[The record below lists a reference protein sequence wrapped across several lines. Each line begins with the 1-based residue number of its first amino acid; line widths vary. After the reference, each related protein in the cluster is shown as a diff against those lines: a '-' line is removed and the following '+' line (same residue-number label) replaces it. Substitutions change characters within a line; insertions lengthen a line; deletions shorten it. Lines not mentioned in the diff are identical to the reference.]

1 MKCTDLLLQDHT
13 VLRRGL
19 DILDSMMKKLE
30 DGQRIEIIDVKAI
43 LKFLQVFGDEYH
55 QTVEE
60 KVLFPALVRAVPQGS
75 PIHQMVMEHGE
86 ERALAAWIMDALAS
100 RRVID
105 FVYSSRRLSNLLRNH
120 IAKEEAVLAQLAGRL
135 LSEEEDDRIVDEF
148 KKHHKEAETYVNFTR
163 LELKYA
169 VRSDS
174 TRLSFQSELVRKLA
188 AD

>member
-13 VLRRGL
+13 ILRRGL
-19 DILDSMMKKLE
+19 DILDSTMKKLQ
-30 DGQRIEIIDVKAI
+30 DGQRIEIVDVKSI
-43 LKFLQVFGDEYH
+43 LKFFQAFGDEYH

-60 KVLFPALVRAVPQGS
+60 EVLFPALVRAVPQGS
-75 PIHQMVMEHGE
+75 PIHQLVMEPGE
-86 ERALAAWIMDALAS
+86 ERPLAAWIMEAFAS

-105 FVYSSRRLSNLLRNH
+105 FVYSSRRLSHLLRNH
-120 IAKEEAVLAQLAGRL
+120 IAKEESVLAQLAGRL

-163 LELKYA
+163 MELKYA
-169 VRSDS
+169 IRSDS
-174 TRLSFQSELVRKLA
+174 TRLSVQSEFVRKRA